1 MGFTLQVG
9 SEVIGA
15 PDLLP
20 EIPEYNDV
28 LEKVFATRQKWTYD
42 ELADL
47 LHGLTSRMKS
57 LVDNNNRSEDDSDR
71 RSSEADASESPSAS
85 SSSDDHD
92 FGFKW
97 CRDLDTIIDSIQIIS
112 GVMSKYAE
120 VNGKVKVVFG

>member
-15 PDLLP
+15 PDLFP
-20 EIPEYNDV
+20 EVPEYNDV

-47 LHGLTSRMKS
+47 LHGLTSRLKS
-57 LVDNNNRSEDDSDR
+57 LVDNSNRSEEDSDR
-71 RSSEADASESPSAS
+71 RTSEGSESHSAS

-97 CRDLDTIIDSIQIIS
+97 CRDLDTLVDSVQVVS

>member
-20 EIPEYNDV
+20 EVPEYNDV

-57 LVDNNNRSEDDSDR
+57 LVD
-71 RSSEADASESPSAS
+71 
-85 SSSDDHD
+85 
-92 FGFKW
+92 
-97 CRDLDTIIDSIQIIS
+97 
-112 GVMSKYAE
+112 
-120 VNGKVKVVFG
+120 KVVSSTKDRMVAFWRNRRGRIMVKILL